1 MRIASP
7 VFALAAVATAVAGLL
22 ANPAVADEAASE
34 GSSGASQQSL
44 PQQSG
49 TLSSGSRTVDPRAA
63 AAQALINAAK
73 HRDSARALALINEG
87 ADVNAT
93 EVDGTTALMW
103 AAYYGDAD
111 VVAALLSAGAD
122 ATPHNDYGVSALSE
136 AAIAADTAVI
146 RLLLEAGA
154 DPDSP
159 TPEGQTALM
168 AVARTGNVQ
177 AAELLIRAGADVN
190 AREEWGGQ
198 SALMWAAAQS
208 QPAMIALLI
217 EHGAEVDARGAI
229 RDWQRKV
236 TAEPR
241 PKDMNRGGFTP
252 LLYAAREGCIAC
264 AHELLAGGAD
274 INLSDPERVSPLNLA
289 LINQNFDFAAYI
301 IEAGAD
307 VDRWDFFG
315 RSPLYNAVDMN
326 TLPAL
331 GNREGGRNDIPS
343 ADATTPLEIVAM
355 LLAAGANPNLQL
367 KLRPP
372 YRNVPFDRG
381 ADPLL
386 GTGATPLLRAAQAA
400 DIEAI
405 RLLLAAE
412 ALVDLPNA
420 NGFTPLMAAA
430 GMGIG
435 NRPSRGVFRTVDD
448 GVIAVDML
456 VAAGAD
462 INATA
467 NNGRTAAHGPAMMGW
482 NPLIRALH
490 RHGAD
495 FTVADNQGRTPL
507 DLARGDFQA
516 GFLESPPE
524 PREATIALLE
534 ELLAD

>member
-1 MRIASP
+1 MRSTSRP
-7 VFALAAVATAVAGLL
+7 FLLAAITTVAAGLL
-22 ANPAVADEAASE
+22 AQPVAANEV
-34 GSSGASQQSL
+34 
-44 PQQSG
+44 G
-49 TLSSGSRTVDPRAA
+49 T
-63 AAQALINAAK
+63 
-73 HRDSARALALINEG
+73 
-87 ADVNAT
+87 DVNAAD
-93 EVDGTTALMW
+93 VDGTTALML
-103 AAYYGDAD
+103 AAYYGDAAR
-111 VVAALLSAGAD
+111 VAALLDAGAD
-122 ATPHNDYGVSALSE
+122 VAPRNEYGVSAMSE
-136 AAIAADTAVI
+136 AAIAADTDVI

-168 AVARTGNVQ
+168 SVARTGNV
-177 AAELLIRAGADVN
+177 AAARLLIMAGADVN
-190 AREEWGGQ
+190 AREQWGGQ
-198 SALMWAAAQS
+198 TALMWAAAQRQS
-208 QPAMIALLI
+208 DMIALLI
-217 EHGAEVDARGAI
+217 AHGAEVDARGAI

-252 LLYAAREGCIAC
+252 LLYAAREGCVPC
-264 AHELLAGGAD
+264 ARELLAGGAN

-289 LINQNFDFAAYI
+289 LINQHFDFAAYL

-343 ADATTPLEIVAM
+343 ADATTPMDIIAL

-400 DIEAI
+400 DLDAI
-405 RLLLAAE
+405 RLLLAAD

-430 GMGIG
+430 GLGIG
-435 NRPSRGVFRTVDD
+435 NRPSRGVFRTVED
-448 GVIAVDML
+448 GVAAVDML
-456 VAAGAD
+456 VAAGANVD
-462 INATA
+462 ATA

-482 NPLIRALH
+482 NPLLRALH

-495 FTVADNQGRTPL
+495 FTVADAQGRTPM
-507 DLARGDFQA
+507 DLARGEFQA
-516 GFLESPPE
+516 AFLDSPPE

-534 ELLAD
+534 QLLAD